1 MIKNVNFRGFHRIWW
16 FLPTLCG
23 IMNLPWRQPH
33 FFSSVAS
40 LAIRQGFIFRT
51 HITFFCLKPL
61 SYKIFPGNAV
71 MALLKSLLVKA
82 IKVRTY
88 FSGWCSLHLCEHLCH
103 PPAYSV
109 RWLGHLDLET
119 QAVDHLF
126 RKTLCLWH
134 QIFQQHSLKIGNSN
148 SLLST

>member
-23 IMNLPWRQPH
+23 IMNLPWRQSH
-33 FFSSVAS
+33 FFSPVSS

-51 HITFFCLKPL
+51 HIVFFCLKPI
-61 SYKIFPGNAV
+61 SYKIFPSNAV

-119 QAVDHLF
+119 QAVDYLSY
-126 RKTLCLWH
+126 KSPCLWYQQFLLH
-134 QIFQQHSLKIGNSN
+134 QHSLNIENIGHC
-148 SLLST
+148 